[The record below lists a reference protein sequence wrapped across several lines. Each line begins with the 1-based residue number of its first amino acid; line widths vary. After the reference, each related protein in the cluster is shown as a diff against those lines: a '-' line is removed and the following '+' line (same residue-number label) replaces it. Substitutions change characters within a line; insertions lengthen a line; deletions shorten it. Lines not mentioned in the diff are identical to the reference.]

1 MTKIIRSL
9 EFHSGTREEKL
20 PGYSPGFP
28 YIASRAE
35 LDFYR
40 DRTVPW
46 HWHRAV
52 ELFYME
58 SGSLTYHTPDGA
70 WHFPAGSG
78 GMVNSDVL
86 HMTEFSRRAEPN
98 IQLLHIFDPLL
109 IAGFCGSLI
118 DRKYVA
124 PLTGVSHPGIFV
136 LSPEDPSHIPVLRSI
151 RQAFRLSE
159 DEAGY
164 ELKVRHAMSE
174 IWLGLLEL
182 FLPSAAES
190 YLPGVSSEKI
200 SPDRAEADSVKTMM
214 IYIHEHFSEKISVAQ
229 LAACAYLSE
238 RDCYRVFQ
246 DCLHMTPVEYMK
258 NYRLQTARR
267 MLAEEDASVTD
278 VGHACGFGSVSY
290 FARLFRESEGC
301 TPSEYRRR
309 WHGEN
314 NPARKQ
320 ENPAG

>member
-78 GMVNSDVL
+78 
-86 HMTEFSRRAEPN
+86 
-98 IQLLHIFDPLL
+98 
-109 IAGFCGSLI
+109 
-118 DRKYVA
+118 
-124 PLTGVSHPGIFV
+124 
-136 LSPEDPSHIPVLRSI
+136 
-151 RQAFRLSE
+151 
-159 DEAGY
+159 
-164 ELKVRHAMSE
+164 E

-182 FLPSAAES
+182 FLPSAAEP
-190 YLPGVSSEKI
+190 YPRDI
-200 SPDRAEADSVKTMM
+200 SVEGTSMDSIAPDRAEADSVKTMM

-229 LAACAYLSE
+229 LPACAYLSE

-246 DCLHMTPVEYMK
+246 ECLHMTPVEYMK